1 MNMYSSLIPSLLL
14 LFRELTNKKVN
25 TVLASNLYELVSQ
38 DKGYVEKKCCLITN
52 SFSSTAENEIT
63 KCR

>member
-1 MNMYSSLIPSLLL
+1 MNMYSLLMPSLLL
-14 LFRELTNKKVN
+14 LFRELTNNKVKS
-25 TVLASNLYELVSQ
+25 VLACNLYELVSQ
-38 DKGYVEKKCCLITN
+38 DKGDEKKCCLITN